1 MAQDLLNAL
10 TLGSLYLLFALG
22 MSVAWGTIGILNF
35 AHGSIF
41 MFAAFAAYEL
51 VRRVSLPM
59 VAMIGIGVLVGAA
72 LSVLVQVLAFE
83 PIQRRAADPHKAELQ
98 ILVGGIGIA
107 IIPLS
112 IAAAHHQERAVRLLE
127 RQLPGHHL
135 RPGLRARSSNVQLVI
150 LVAALGLAAV
160 IGWWLRATRPGLAL
174 RAIGV
179 DPEVASI
186 MGVDRRR
193 LALGTMAVAGGL
205 AGLAGVLLTFYLG
218 SVAPET
224 GDGFLLKAFAVIIL
238 GGVGSIAG
246 VVVGAMVLAGIETL
260 VLVNTSGSWA
270 PAIAFGLIFLMLLVR
285 PRGLLGRQ
293 EVRRT

>member
-1 MAQDLLNAL
+1 MAQNLLNAL

-41 MFAAFAAYEL
+41 MFSAFAAYE
-51 VRRVSLPM
+51 VVQRVTLPM
-59 VAMIGIGVLVGAA
+59 PAMIGVGVLVGAA

-112 IAAAHHQERAVRLLE
+112 IAQHITKSVPFGYSAGTFRVITYDLGFVRV
-127 RQLPGHHL
+127 
-135 RPGLRARSSNVQLVI
+135 SNVQVVI
-150 LVAALGLAAV
+150 LVAAFGLSGA
-160 IGWWLRATRPGLAL
+160 IGWWVRATRPGLAL

-193 LALGTMAVAGGL
+193 LALLTMAVAGGL
-205 AGLAGVLLTFYLG
+205 AGLAGVLLTYYLG

-246 VVVGAMVLAGIETL
+246 VLVGAMVLAGIETL
-260 VLVNTSGSWA
+260 VLVATSGSWA

>member
-1 MAQDLLNAL
+1 MAQNLLNAL

-35 AHGSIF
+35 AHGSLF
-41 MFAAFAAYEL
+41 MFAAFASYEL
-51 VRRVSLPM
+51 VQHGALPIPAM
-59 VAMIGIGVLVGAA
+59 VAVGVLVGSA
-72 LSVLVQVLAFE
+72 LSVFVQVLAFG

-112 IAAAHHQERAVRLLE
+112 IAQHITKSVPFGYSAGSFRTITYNLGFVRV
-127 RQLPGHHL
+127 
-135 RPGLRARSSNVQLVI
+135 SNIQIVI
-150 LVAALGLAAV
+150 LVAALGLAAL
-160 IGWWLRATRPGLAL
+160 IGWWLRTTRPGLAL

-205 AGLAGVLLTFYLG
+205 AGLAGVLLTYYLG
-218 SVAPET
+218 SIAPEA

-246 VVVGAMVLAGIETL
+246 VVVGAMALAGIETL
-260 VLVNTSGSWA
+260 VLVTTSGSWA

>member
-1 MAQDLLNAL
+1 MAQNLLNAL

-22 MSVAWGTIGILNF
+22 MSLAWGTIGILNF

-41 MFAAFAAYEL
+41 MFSGFVAYEL
-51 VRRVSLPM
+51 VLRTPLPM
-59 VAMIGIGVLVGAA
+59 PAMIAIGVVVGAG
-72 LSVLVQVLAFE
+72 LSVLCQVLAFE

-107 IIPLS
+107 IIPLA
-112 IAAAHHQERAVRLLE
+112 IAQHITKSVPFGYSAGTFRTITYDLGFVRI
-127 RQLPGHHL
+127 
-135 RPGLRARSSNVQLVI
+135 SNVQMVI
-150 LVAALGLAAV
+150 LVAALGLAGV
-160 IGWWLRATRPGLAL
+160 IGWWLHSTRPGLAL

-193 LALGTMAVAGGL
+193 LALLTMAVAGAL
-205 AGLAGVLLTFYLG
+205 AGLAGVLLTYYLG

-224 GDGFLLKAFAVIIL
+224 GDGFLLKAFAAIIL

-246 VVVGAMVLAGIETL
+246 VVVGSMVLAGIETL
-260 VLVNTSGSWA
+260 VLVTTSGTWT

>member
-22 MSVAWGTIGILNF
+22 MSLAWGTIGILNF

-41 MFAAFAAYEL
+41 MFSAFAAYEL

-59 VAMIGIGVLVGAA
+59 PAMIGIGVLVGAA

-107 IIPLS
+107 IIPLA
-112 IAAAHHQERAVRLLE
+112 IAQHITKSVPFGYSTGSFRVVTYDLGFVRV
-127 RQLPGHHL
+127 
-135 RPGLRARSSNVQLVI
+135 SNVQLVI
-150 LVAALGLAAV
+150 LVAALGLAGV

-193 LALGTMAVAGGL
+193 LALLHHGRRR
-205 AGLAGVLLTFYLG
+205 
-218 SVAPET
+218 
-224 GDGFLLKAFAVIIL
+224 
-238 GGVGSIAG
+238 
-246 VVVGAMVLAGIETL
+246 
-260 VLVNTSGSWA
+260 
-270 PAIAFGLIFLMLLVR
+270 R
-285 PRGLLGRQ
+285 PRRAWPACCSPTTSAPSP
-293 EVRRT
+293 RRPATDSCSRPSPRSSSAGSAASPASSSARWSSPGSRPSSW

>member
-1 MAQDLLNAL
+1 MAQNLLNAL

-22 MSVAWGTIGILNF
+22 MSLAWGTIGILNF

-41 MFAAFAAYEL
+41 MFSAFVAYEL
-51 VRRVSLPM
+51 VLRTPLPM
-59 VAMIGIGVLVGAA
+59 PAMIGIGMLVGAG
-72 LSVLVQVLAFE
+72 LSVLCQVLAFE
-83 PIQRRAADPHKAELQ
+83 PIQRRATDPHKAELQ

-107 IIPLS
+107 IIPLA
-112 IAAAHHQERAVRLLE
+112 IAQHVTKSVPFGYSTGTFHVVTHDLGFVRI
-127 RQLPGHHL
+127 
-135 RPGLRARSSNVQLVI
+135 SNVQIVT
-150 LVAALGLAAV
+150 LVAALGLAGA
-160 IGWWLRATRPGLAL
+160 IGWWLHATRPGLAL

-193 LALGTMAVAGGL
+193 LALLTMAVAGAL
-205 AGLAGVLLTFYLG
+205 AGLAGVLLTYYLG

-224 GDGFLLKAFAVIIL
+224 GDGFLLKAFAAIIL

-246 VVVGAMVLAGIETL
+246 VVVGSMVLAGIETL
-260 VLVNTSGSWA
+260 VLVTTSGTWT